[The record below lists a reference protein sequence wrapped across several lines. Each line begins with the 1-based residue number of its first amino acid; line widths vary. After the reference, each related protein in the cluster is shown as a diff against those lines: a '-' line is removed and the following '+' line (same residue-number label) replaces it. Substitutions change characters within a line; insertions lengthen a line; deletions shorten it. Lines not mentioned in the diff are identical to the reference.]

1 MVVWAIFLL
10 LVLSN
15 AVAALLTSKQILP
28 HQEDFEKR
36 ASNLVARHSGIVI
49 ASLYFAALVTVTILL
64 SIFSPHVES
73 LKFLEPIRL
82 RLTDFIVWL
91 AILNTVLII
100 LLRFIYAALHSKATL
115 ETLDRI
121 FVAAVIF
128 LGVFFAYQHVLQW
141 VGGAYP
147 ARFAYFNL
155 LAEQF
160 IQGKLY
166 LENPVHTYDLVL
178 FNGKWYVPMPP
189 VPAIVM
195 MPLAYF
201 IGGDKISSHN
211 FSITV
216 SALNSVL
223 LFLILEQMRLIGWIK
238 LSRTYFV
245 WLVVLFAFGNP
256 HLWVGISGQSWFIS
270 QVIAV
275 FFIAFSTFAALK
287 SWSPWIVGAA
297 IGLAVG
303 TRPNSII
310 SWLFVFGIV
319 VQVMKENNQGIKQM
333 VAWAFKSG
341 IPIILAIAGLLAY
354 NYARFGTLAD
364 FGYTTLNGDPE
375 IIANA
380 QTYGL
385 FSPHFILSNLR
396 VMLFNFPLIRPG
408 ASWPIQPSGNGMSI
422 FLVTPVLIYL
432 FRRYERQ
439 WWSLGAWATVFCGL
453 AFLLLYHNTG
463 SRQFGYRYILDVIVP
478 LISLMAVALRDRIPW
493 HFFVLLSISI
503 IINLYGAY
511 WFFNT

>member
-1 MVVWAIFLL
+1 
-10 LVLSN
+10 
-15 AVAALLTSKQILP
+15 
-28 HQEDFEKR
+28 
-36 ASNLVARHSGIVI
+36 
-49 ASLYFAALVTVTILL
+49 
-64 SIFSPHVES
+64 
-73 LKFLEPIRL
+73 
-82 RLTDFIVWL
+82 
-91 AILNTVLII
+91 
-100 LLRFIYAALHSKATL
+100 
-115 ETLDRI
+115 
-121 FVAAVIF
+121 
-128 LGVFFAYQHVLQW
+128 
-141 VGGAYP
+141 
-147 ARFAYFNL
+147 
-155 LAEQF
+155 
-160 IQGKLY
+160 
-166 LENPVHTYDLVL
+166 
-178 FNGKWYVPMPP
+178 MPP